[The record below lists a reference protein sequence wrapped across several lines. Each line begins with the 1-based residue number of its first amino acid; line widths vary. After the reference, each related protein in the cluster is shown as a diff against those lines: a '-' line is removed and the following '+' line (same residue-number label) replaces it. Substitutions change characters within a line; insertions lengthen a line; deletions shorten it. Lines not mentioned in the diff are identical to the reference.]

1 MKTRTLSLSFLAA
14 IFAIGLVGCG
24 DKAVD
29 VKPVD
34 GPMEKAGEKMD
45 NAAEKTSESVEKA
58 ADKTGEKVEEAGE
71 KMQK

>member
-45 NAAEKTSESVEKA
+45 NAA
-58 ADKTGEKVEEAGE
+58 DKTGEKIEEAGE